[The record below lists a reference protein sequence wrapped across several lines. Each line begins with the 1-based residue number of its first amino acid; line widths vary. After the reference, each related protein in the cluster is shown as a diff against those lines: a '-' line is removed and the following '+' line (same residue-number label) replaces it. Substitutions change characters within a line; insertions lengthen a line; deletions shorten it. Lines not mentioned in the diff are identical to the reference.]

1 MTRRWAR
8 WSLARQF
15 LLASLAVLLAN
26 MALMGLWVGEQIKDS
41 VLHDAAAVTGLYVDS
56 IITPYLQPLADRPR
70 LDAPEMAALD
80 GLLVGTPLGKR
91 VVAFKVWSPDGEVL
105 YSTDR
110 RLIGRRFSD
119 DDELALAA
127 AGELVAD
134 LSDLRDAENEYERQR
149 WPRLVEVYVP
159 VRESGNGRV
168 IAVTEFYQLPDELE
182 RDIALARARSWAV
195 VAGLTLATYLLLA
208 GIVKRGSDTIARQQA
223 ALADQVAELSGLLA
237 QNARLHE
244 RVRQAARRTTALN
257 EQALRRIGAD
267 LHDGPGQALGLALLR
282 LDDLPD
288 RLTAR
293 PGEGGAPDGNG
304 AVAEELTIIHGAV
317 RDALEEL
324 RAISAGLR
332 LPELEAL
339 AIAEVVERVV
349 RDHERRSGTPV
360 ELCLQEPPA
369 AAPLAVKIALFRSL
383 QEALSNATR
392 HGGGAGVTVR
402 VWQDDGRLCL
412 AVSDCGPGF
421 APVPA
426 GTAVATGADG
436 HLGLVGMRERAQLL
450 GGSFRLDSAVGR
462 GATVEVCW
470 PLGEPTRPRRG
481 GEAGP

>member
-1 MTRRWAR
+1 MTKR

-26 MALMGLWVGEQIKDS
+26 MAVVGLWVGRQIEGG
-41 VLHDAAAVTGLYVDS
+41 VLRDAAAVTGLYVDS
-56 IITPYLQPLADRPR
+56 IITPYLQPLAGRPR
-70 LDAPEMAALD
+70 LDAPQVAALD
-80 GLLVGTPLGKR
+80 GLLADTPLGKR

-105 YSTDR
+105 YSPNR
-110 RLIGRRFSD
+110 PLLGRRYPV
-119 DDELALAA
+119 DDELARALG
-127 AGELVAD
+127 GEVVAD
-134 LSDLRDAENEYERQR
+134 LSALRDAENEYERQR
-149 WPRLVEVYVP
+149 WARLVEVYVP
-159 VRESGNGRV
+159 VRESGSGRV
-168 IAVTEFYQLPDELE
+168 IAVTEFYQLPDDLE
-182 RDIALARARSWAV
+182 RDIAAARLRSWAV

-244 RVRQAARRTTALN
+244 RVRQAAGRTTALN

-293 PGEGGAPDGNG
+293 HGDSSAPDRNG

-317 RDALEEL
+317 RDALAEL

-332 LPELEAL
+332 LPQLEAL
-339 AIAEVVERVV
+339 PVGEVVERAV

-360 ELCLQEPPA
+360 RRCLRDLPDR
-369 AAPLAVKIALFRSL
+369 APLAVKIALFRSL
-383 QEALSNATR
+383 QEALSNAAR

-402 VWQDDGRLCL
+402 VWQEAGRLCL

-421 APVPA
+421 APAHA
-426 GTAVATGADG
+426 GTAVATEPDG
-436 HLGLVGMRERAQLL
+436 HLGLTGMRERAQLL
-450 GGSFRLDSAVGR
+450 GGSFRLDSAPGR
-462 GATVEVCW
+462 GATVEVRW
-470 PLGEPTRPRRG
+470 PLGEP
-481 GEAGP
+481 AGPGPSGGVGA